1 MRWLVRLIALL
12 VLLTTTLLLIDR
24 WQMRDRFDTL
34 TPLDPLPHTQELIAH
49 NHWAE
54 AETYLGYFIEH
65 NSTAITPQ
73 ARELLSAIHA
83 KRQSWEYKA
92 KALLNGAVTGKG
104 DELAGMIGAGVADLF
119 VVGDLRDLV
128 IEGNHWLNGEEV
140 DEVILALSSLGVAA
154 TAATIST
161 AGGAGGIKGS
171 LSLLK
176 SMRRGRLL
184 PAWLLKALARLP
196 GTSDTR
202 RAANTLMEPI
212 ADLYHSSGFLGAR
225 AILTRSKSLKEL
237 EKMRFFAKRFGR
249 ESAVLLRIDPTALR
263 LAEHLPARTITRA
276 SLYGKPG
283 FKVLARRVAY
293 TARLSKY
300 ISKHYQQLLR
310 MVPLW
315 LLMVM
320 WGGALVT
327 LLAAFRR
334 RRQ

>member
-1 MRWLVRLIALL
+1 MRWLIRLIALL

-24 WQMRDRFDTL
+24 WQMRDRLDAL
-34 TPLDPLPHTQELIAH
+34 TPLDPLPHTQELIAQ

-73 ARELLSAIHA
+73 ARELLSAIRA

-92 KALLNGAVTGKG
+92 KAILGGAVTGKG
-104 DELAGMIGAGVADLF
+104 DELEGMIGAGVADLF

-176 SMRRGRLL
+176 NMRRGRLL

-196 GTSDTR
+196 GAPDAR
-202 RAANTLMEPI
+202 RTANALMEPI
-212 ADLYHSSGFLGAR
+212 ADLYHTSGFLGAR
-225 AILTRSKSLKEL
+225 TILSRSTSLKEL

-249 ESAVLLRIDPTALR
+249 ESAVLLRIDPTVLH
-263 LAEHLPARTITRA
+263 LAEHVPARTIIRS

-283 FKVLARRVAY
+283 FKLLAKRVKY

-300 ISKHYQQLLR
+300 VSKHYQQLLR
-310 MVPLW
+310 MIPLW

-320 WGGALVT
+320 WGGALVS
-327 LLAAFRR
+327 LLVFLRK

>member
-34 TPLDPLPHTQELIAH
+34 TPLDPLPHTQELIAQ

-128 IEGNHWLNGEEV
+128 IEGNHWLNGEKV

-196 GTSDTR
+196 DASDTR
-202 RAANTLMEPI
+202 RAANALMEPI

-225 AILTRSKSLKEL
+225 AILSRSKSLKEL

-249 ESAVLLRIDPTALR
+249 ESAVLLRIDPTAMR

-283 FKVLARRVAY
+283 FRVLARRVAY

-315 LLMVM
+315 LLIVM

>member
-34 TPLDPLPHTQELIAH
+34 TPLDPLPHTQELIAQ
-49 NHWAE
+49 NDWAE
-54 AETYLGYFIEH
+54 AERYLGYFVEH
-65 NSTAITPQ
+65 NSTAVTPQ

-92 KALLNGAVTGKG
+92 KALLNGAVTGEG
-104 DELAGMIGAGVADLF
+104 EELEGMIGAGVADLF

-128 IEGNHWLNGEEV
+128 IEGNHWLNGEKV

-154 TAATIST
+154 TAATITT
-161 AGGAGGIKGS
+161 AGGVGGIKGS

-176 SMRRGRLL
+176 NMHRGRLL

-196 GTSDTR
+196 GTPDTR
-202 RAANTLMEPI
+202 RAAKALMEPI

-249 ESAVLLRIDPTALR
+249 ESAVLLRIDPTAMR

-283 FKVLARRVAY
+283 FRVLARRVAY

-315 LLMVM
+315 LLLVG
-320 WGGALVT
+320 WVGALVS
-327 LLAAFRR
+327 LLVFFRR
-334 RRQ
+334 RRR